1 MKCDPC
7 RGMTPVP
14 GCCHYPEPIQHRI
27 SVEVE
32 LDVCAVT
39 PEDDGIQD
47 QVEDALKAGEYEIL
61 TIGGWHE
68 GRD

>member
-7 RGMTPVP
+7 RGLMVVP
-14 GCCHYPEPIQHRI
+14 GCCHYPEPELHRI

-39 PEDDGIQD
+39 PEDDGIEEQI
-47 QVEDALKAGEYEIL
+47 EEALKRGEYEIL
-61 TIGGWHE
+61 SRTGWPH
-68 GRD
+68 D